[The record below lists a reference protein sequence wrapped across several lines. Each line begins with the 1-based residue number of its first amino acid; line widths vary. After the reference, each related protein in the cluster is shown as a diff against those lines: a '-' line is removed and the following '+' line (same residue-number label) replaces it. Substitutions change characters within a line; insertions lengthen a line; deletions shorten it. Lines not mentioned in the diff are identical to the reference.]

1 MEQHV
6 QGRIQDFKL
15 GGGGAHL
22 KKLCKAEGGAKFLG
36 VFRVKNHDFTSK
48 IIFFPILGG
57 STPPGSAPDV
67 YLQTIVSV
75 SYHYKNLTNCYLI
88 KCNSSWKN
96 LKIAHLVLNNYNSVT
111 HSTWLSFVSFSEQSC
126 FDHRSRNFWIDSC
139 TSDEPLWYQGK
150 IHI

>member
-1 MEQHV
+1 MSR
-6 QGRIQDFKL
+6 GGSRISSW
-15 GGGGAHL
+15 GGGTL
-22 KKLCKAEGGAKFLG
+22 KKIVQSGGRREIFGGISCEKSRFY
-36 VFRVKNHDFTSK
+36 VKKS
-48 IIFFPILGG
+48 FFPILGG